1 MGNLAGLTMK
11 HGLLNWPIIAHV
23 VRCSKFHHTYIL
35 TRPNLFSIVFH
46 SAPPLYFLRVLFVCL
61 FSQFSII
68 YNFHSSFKP
77 IQTVMIVY
85 DSSAITRV
93 WTRTSTL
100 YHWLSSTIMTVL
112 NRALGFRTT
121 HLNQC
126 IMQSVQRKN
135 ILWKKT
141 HDEGYWM
148 KT

>member
-46 SAPPLYFLRVLFVCL
+46 SAPPLSFLRVLFVCL

-68 YNFHSSFKP
+68 YNFHSSSKP
-77 IQTVMIVY
+77 IQTVIIVY
-85 DSSAITRV
+85 DSFS
-93 WTRTSTL
+93 
-100 YHWLSSTIMTVL
+100 YHARLNKNFHALSLTIINYHDRL
-112 NRALGFRTT
+112 NKALGFRTT

-141 HDEGYWM
+141 HNEGYWI
-148 KT
+148 